1 MINATHNRRTRSQA
15 GIYSPG
21 VYAPSPMAVADPYA
35 ALFGAAAET
44 GISAAPAGAH
54 PLHDAAH
61 NRRLLERESAITAAF
76 DALEPALKDVAAL
89 QFQGDA
95 ADRIQS
101 LVRNRLGFELPS
113 QLLQT
118 SWLKPL
124 NMRELY
130 AYSAFQTFRQLAD
143 RDFGRHAFADED
155 GEPVEELIRKW
166 GFHAID
172 ISPCADGRL
181 SGVADYILRVPPA
194 VVTSRK
200 SFAGALF
207 DVEESMRNWVEIE
220 LRRHREGVP
229 NTADAPTRYLKIGV
243 YHTSSSAPGH
253 EGCAAHGSD
262 TRKAATALLERLNDF
277 ARAIENSHC
286 CGASVATL
294 LVGVDTDTDAIRVH
308 VPDAQGASSVDR
320 YIDNV
325 TLFEATTALGRE
337 AAKDAIRRAVA
348 EAAGVAE
355 DDAATE
361 GMRWFCG
368 YLLKNNMAQIE
379 YVRAYHAGRYAD
391 LGHTERFI
399 TVGDSFDDVQ
409 MRNLAYQ
416 AQMETIEEGAPD
428 MDVGIKIFRK
438 VNMARDLPIPV
449 FVHCRYDGRVPGA
462 RARAVE
468 RCRRLERAIRARY
481 PELVREGWLYTY
493 ATVKDRA
500 AENRIEELE
509 DQEPSSARQ
518 CACGCKSA
526 ESKP

>member
-1 MINATHNRRTRSQA
+1 MINANHNRRTRSQA

-21 VYAPSPMAVADPYA
+21 MYAPSPMAVADPYA

-44 GISAAPAGAH
+44 GISAVPAGAH

-61 NRRLLERESAITAAF
+61 NRRLLERETAITAAF
-76 DALEPALKDVAAL
+76 DAIAPVLQEVAAL
-89 QFQGDA
+89 QFQPDA
-95 ADRIQS
+95 ADRIQQF
-101 LVRNRLGFELPS
+101 VGNRLGCTFPTS
-113 QLLQT
+113 LLQAT
-118 SWLKPL
+118 WVQPL
-124 NMRELY
+124 NMRALY
-130 AYSAFQTFRQLAD
+130 AHCAFHTFRQLAE
-143 RDFGRHAFADED
+143 RDFQRDAFSDHD
-155 GEPVEELIRKW
+155 GEPIDELIRRW

-194 VVTSRK
+194 VISSRK
-200 SFAGALF
+200 SFAGAMF
-207 DVEESMRNWVEIE
+207 DVEESLRNWVEVE

-229 NTADAPTRYLKIGV
+229 NTADEPTRYLKIGV
-243 YHTSSSAPGH
+243 YHTSSSDPQH

-262 TRKAATALLERLNDF
+262 TRKAATALLGRLNDF

-286 CGASVATL
+286 CAASVATL

-308 VPDAQGASSVDR
+308 VPDARGEMSVDR
-320 YIDNV
+320 YIDNRA
-325 TLFEATTALGRE
+325 LFEQTMNLERE

-379 YVRAYHAGRYAD
+379 YVRAYHAGSYAD
-391 LGHTERFI
+391 LGHSERFI

-416 AQMETIEEGAPD
+416 AQMETIEEGAAD

-438 VNMARDLPIPV
+438 VNMARGLPIPV

-462 RARAVE
+462 RDRAVE
-468 RCRRLERAIRARY
+468 RSRRLERAIQLRY
-481 PELVREGWLYTY
+481 PDLVRDGWLYTY
-493 ATVKDRA
+493 ATVKDRVA
-500 AENRIEELE
+500 PNHLE
-509 DQEPSSARQ
+509 QLQDQQPSSARQ
-518 CACGCKSA
+518 SACGCKTA
-526 ESKP
+526 ESKA